1 MYRTVWWQM
10 SAESAGAGWQGV
22 GTYPVPLPGH
32 SGICRMHQNAS
43 LRRSSHTQVESLY
56 FLVWY
61 VGHGHEE
68 EEEEEGVKSP
78 KTEHH
83 HAQKGR
89 RDAIASN

>member
-61 VGHGHEE
+61 VGHGHEAGGE
-68 EEEEEGVKSP
+68 ISS
-78 KTEHH
+78 
-83 HAQKGR
+83 
-89 RDAIASN
+89 I